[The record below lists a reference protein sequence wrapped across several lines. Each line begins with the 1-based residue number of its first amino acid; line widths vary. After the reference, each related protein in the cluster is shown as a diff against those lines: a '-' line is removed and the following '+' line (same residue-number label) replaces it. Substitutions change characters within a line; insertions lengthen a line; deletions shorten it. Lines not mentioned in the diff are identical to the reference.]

1 MKRPSRKFVRL
12 AAVNVDI
19 GLRLSET
26 CLAYSKEVQLYKT
39 SALTAL
45 AALLEALSGVLCEL
59 ARQQGGDE
67 PTLAFNRQSGGDAS
81 TLLRVNRFLKQCA
94 TILAAEHRGAK
105 PFTALYLKAQ
115 TLTSEVR
122 ELAEMPAKA
131 RAASN

>member
-12 AAVNVDI
+12 AEANVEI
-19 GLRLSET
+19 ALQLSET
-26 CLAYSKEVQLYKT
+26 CSAYSRDVQLYKA

-45 AALLEALSGVLCEL
+45 AALLEAQSGILCEL

-67 PTLAFNRQSGGDAS
+67 PTLAFNRQSDSDGN
-81 TLLRVNRFLKQCA
+81 TLLSVNRFLKKCGA
-94 TILAAEHRGAK
+94 ILAAEQRGAK

-122 ELAEMPAKA
+122 ELVEIPATP